1 MRAVASTAL
10 AVFALAAPS
19 VALAGVAV
27 GASCTPAHEESY
39 ESHGLVCVEVGGR
52 HRLAQIV
59 IAPARPDQPRQ
70 GTVVKPLHP
79 K

>member
-52 HRLAQIV
+52 HRLA
-59 IAPARPDQPRQ
+59 
-70 GTVVKPLHP
+70 
-79 K
+79 